1 MSYTKAIFR
10 HFTLFMEAQNAP
22 IFIPREDIEKNAVA
36 SSWTATPTGEEPS
49 EKRRVLVIL
58 KDKPY
63 ICAPKLEI
71 ATPEGYGRAIPA
83 DARDAIVDAFVSS
96 HRKELILRI
105 RERQVL
111 VAHLQDRI
119 RPHHL
124 GSPLI
129 MGFVSLLLET
139 GWEEDISY
147 DHVNTFVFRK
157 CVLALIELTDIHTP
171 DRTLEP
177 RLWADLQEAT
187 ELGYGLKVQRVAFL
201 PEPSRAPKADTV

>member
-1 MSYTKAIFR
+1 MSYNAAIFR

-22 IFIPREDIEKNAVA
+22 IFIAREDIEKNAA
-36 SSWTATPTGEEPS
+36 TGLWPATPTGEEPS
-49 EKRRVLVIL
+49 EKRRVLVVL

-63 ICAPKLEI
+63 ICEPKLEI

-83 DARDAIVDAFVSS
+83 DARDAIVDAFVLS

-105 RERQVL
+105 RERQAL
-111 VAHLQDRI
+111 VAHLQNQI

-124 GSPLI
+124 AYPLV

-157 CVLALIELTDIHTP
+157 CVLALIELTRAGGG

-177 RLWADLQEAT
+177 RLWYDLQEAT
-187 ELGYGLKVQRVAFL
+187 ELGYGLKVQRVSFL
-201 PEPSRAPKADTV
+201 PEPSRAPKADAV